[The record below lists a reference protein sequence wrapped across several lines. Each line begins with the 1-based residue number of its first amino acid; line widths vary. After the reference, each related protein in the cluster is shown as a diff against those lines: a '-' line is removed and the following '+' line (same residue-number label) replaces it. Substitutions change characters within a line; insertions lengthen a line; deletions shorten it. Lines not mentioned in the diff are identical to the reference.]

1 MDSNHRL
8 HLATRIHFA
17 LLRELGSG
25 IDVGLMLSRDLYALD
40 VINVCRASD
49 NEELEH
55 LAEQFVRASR
65 VQPADG
71 AAATRPAPV
80 RPRPVTPFP
89 AQPTRSAWWRSLG
102 AVIAPAALAAR

>member
-1 MDSNHRL
+1 MDSTHRL

-55 LAEQFVRASR
+55 LAEQFVQASR
-65 VQPADG
+65 VQPSDS
-71 AAATRPAPV
+71 AAATRPV

-89 AQPTRSAWWRSLG
+89 AQPTRSAWWRQLS
-102 AVIAPAALAAR
+102 AAFHPAQLAAR

>member
-1 MDSNHRL
+1 MDSTHRL

-40 VINVCRASD
+40 VINVCRASE
-49 NEELEH
+49 NEELEQ
-55 LAEQFVRASR
+55 LAEQFVRVSQA
-65 VQPADG
+65 QPADG
-71 AAATRPAPV
+71 AAASRPV

-89 AQPTRSAWWRSLG
+89 AQPTRSAWWRHLS
-102 AVIAPAALAAR
+102 AAFHPAPLAAR